1 MGNPASQDRGARM
14 SHGCVMCTYLTDGS
28 GYGPLMPACV
38 LSRACSLTDCELAPC
53 NGCRCGNKARCEH
66 KTNPPEI
73 SPDKADATVK
83 TGGKSGAFLARMN
96 IGSGTSISGVDL
108 DHRNRSLK
116 WAYCPPRPRASI
128 RKHGR
133 TTKLSGLGVGVGSKS
148 RDRLERRVAGLAT
161 DSEL

>member
-1 MGNPASQDRGARM
+1 M
-14 SHGCVMCTYLTDGS
+14 
-28 GYGPLMPACV
+28 
-38 LSRACSLTDCELAPC
+38 
-53 NGCRCGNKARCEH
+53 
-66 KTNPPEI
+66 

-116 WAYCPPRPRASI
+116 WAYCPARPRASI

>member
-1 MGNPASQDRGARM
+1 M
-14 SHGCVMCTYLTDGS
+14 
-28 GYGPLMPACV
+28 
-38 LSRACSLTDCELAPC
+38 
-53 NGCRCGNKARCEH
+53 
-66 KTNPPEI
+66 

-96 IGSGTSISGVDL
+96 IGSGTSIAGVDL

-116 WAYCPPRPRASI
+116 WAYCPRASI

-148 RDRLERRVAGLAT
+148 RDRLEQRVAGLAT